1 MHSAGGPGR
10 LRALVI
16 VKISRAVGDACRA
29 ASGRRNRRRCREGD
43 KPPIDSNGWWRR
55 PHIPTRGEDSAACV
69 RCPSPLAIVKN
80 HPTCQGEVV
89 GLAARRPFDECWRVP
104 RKVAL
109 VEHIIY
115 YKTHYLQFKGFLGP
129 GPTQERTGEAV
140 VVVEDQDQRC

>member
-1 MHSAGGPGR
+1 MLAERPVDVGIDVDVVKVINHPLTRMGGGAGLTS
-10 LRALVI
+10 LRE
-16 VKISRAVGDACRA
+16 
-29 ASGRRNRRRCREGD
+29 GRR
-43 KPPIDSNGWWRR
+43 
-55 PHIPTRGEDSAACV
+55 HSAACV

-109 VEHIIY
+109 VEHLIY

-129 GPTQERTGEAV
+129 GPTQ
-140 VVVEDQDQRC
+140 